1 MPLCVGWHRAI
12 QIFCADYPGKT
23 RETTRSEFDP
33 GGGAWGISP
42 LNGDLGSTQILTQ
55 YCGTQSRTVTQV
67 MSSGTTPSSKSPQ
80 LSPSGLLRNPRMGSV
95 QMPHHKL
102 TIQTEPQDYINGH

>member
-33 GGGAWGISP
+33 GGGGM
-42 LNGDLGSTQILTQ
+42 GDL
-55 YCGTQSRTVTQV
+55 
-67 MSSGTTPSSKSPQ
+67 TP
-80 LSPSGLLRNPRMGSV
+80 
-95 QMPHHKL
+95 
-102 TIQTEPQDYINGH
+102 EW